1 MKDLIHLVKIIFC
14 LYIFYF
20 AIQYL
25 CQSIEGF
32 TDTTC
37 TEEES
42 KEYIMNILNHGFRG
56 FKKPM
61 KAEPEIRDD
70 CFKGNIKM
78 NTSQSMSSSLNQPV
92 RISEQTAS
100 SGLNQEVSISEQTA
114 SSGLNQEV
122 SISGQTPSFNDI
134 YFVGKIPEGL
144 PTNHAGKS
152 CQGAY
157 TIIYYSTKDMQKTL
171 DWFTKFNGSNH
182 GGKCIKKKKVYVKKV
197 DPYFE
202 CREAAYLW
210 KRYYSGKI
218 FGMFYSRMAFFS
230 GGSYLKI
237 PGFDYK
243 EPIDDTMVEIYTDTN
258 KLYDY
263 FKGQD
268 NQLLKDITKICAYGR
283 GRIEG
288 IIKYGKHFLKETFQ
302 SQNDKFNLTLLIKEI
317 IKDKEFLTNSIING
331 IICLL
336 LSIGVF
342 KGQPSEKAKD
352 LINHIRS
359 VFSKLNDVNMV
370 GYFFSYKFLNKFSSK
385 IGYNGRQ
392 LTKDEIKIEEEKICN
407 ILKDSGIVDLTY
419 NGDTFKITIGGK
431 VFKLQV
437 DKNLHKYANIE
448 RKKLNLNANISEK
461 DFNTAKSFLIAIIY
475 SEYGKQ
481 KMKMEKLK
489 IDGGNTDF
497 IELTMRLS
505 ELFFCARCSKNN
517 PDNLCGEDTEWNE
530 QTQKCEFKLDGE
542 VCGEDTEWNEQT
554 QKCESNPSDDMCG
567 ENTKWS
573 AIKDECVV
581 SKKVCGSGTKLN
593 SKTDQCEK
601 DGMCAIM

>member
-25 CQSIEGF
+25 CQSMEGF

-42 KEYIMNILNHGFRG
+42 KEYIMNILNHGFHG
-56 FKKPM
+56 FKKPI
-61 KAEPEIRDD
+61 KVEPEIRED

-78 NTSQSMSSSLNQPV
+78 NTSSGINQEVSISEQNPSSGLNQPV
-92 RISEQTAS
+92 RISEQ
-100 SGLNQEVSISEQTA
+100 NP

-122 SISGQTPSFNDI
+122 SISGQNPS
-134 YFVGKIPEGL
+134 GGL
-144 PTNHAGKS
+144 N
-152 CQGAY
+152 
-157 TIIYYSTKDMQKTL
+157 QK
-171 DWFTKFNGSNH
+171 
-182 GGKCIKKKKVYVKKV
+182 KKV

-202 CREAAYLW
+202 CRGDANSW

-218 FGMFYSRMAFFS
+218 FGMFFSRMAFFS

-268 NQLLKDITKICAYGR
+268 NQLLKDITKICDDGE
-283 GRIEG
+283 GNIKG
-288 IIKYGKHFLKETFQ
+288 IIKYGKHFLKETFP

-342 KGQPSEKAKD
+342 KGQTPEYKKD
-352 LINHIRS
+352 LITSIRS

-370 GYFFSYKFLNKFSSK
+370 GYFFSYKFLNQFSSK

-419 NGDTFKITIGGK
+419 DGDTFKITIGGK

-437 DKNLHKYANIE
+437 DKNLHKYVNVE
-448 RKKLNLNANISEK
+448 NKKLNFNANISEK
-461 DFNTAKSFLIAIIY
+461 DFNIAKSFLIAIIY

-481 KMKMEKLK
+481 KKKMEKLK

-530 QTQKCEFKLDGE
+530 QTQKCE
-542 VCGEDTEWNEQT
+542 
-554 QKCESNPSDDMCG
+554 SNPSDDMCG
-567 ENTKWS
+567 NNTEWS
-573 AIKDECVV
+573 SIKDKCVI
-581 SKKVCGSGTKLN
+581 SKSVCGKDTFLN
-593 SKTDQCEK
+593 NKTGQCEK
-601 DGMCAIM
+601 DGMCTIM